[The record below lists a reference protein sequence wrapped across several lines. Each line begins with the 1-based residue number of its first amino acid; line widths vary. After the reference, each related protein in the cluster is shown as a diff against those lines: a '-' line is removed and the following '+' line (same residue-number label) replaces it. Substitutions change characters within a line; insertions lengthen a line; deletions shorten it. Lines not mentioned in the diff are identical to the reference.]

1 MQKNIC
7 FTAFLWWLLEKYYNF
22 APQMK
27 IKNILVDFSHLA
39 DLNGF
44 GEIARNYA
52 PLLAQAELPDM
63 HLIFIVPDHLVGSFG
78 SHISYIRR
86 SRKREDLRK
95 LGMHI
100 DLWHATDQQ
109 YHLRGGDSRTIQ
121 LLTVH
126 DLNFLREKKG
136 VHRLRHVVQL
146 WWRMKRS
153 HYLTCIS
160 DYVRKDI
167 LQYYHIGKKSL
178 DVIYNGIA
186 CREED
191 SQVRPAFVGEGDIPF
206 FFTIGQIR
214 EKKNFQ
220 TLIPMM
226 HHFPDHR
233 LYICGDDHF
242 AYAQQLRR
250 LIDEQGEGRVHLTGK
265 IKDEEKR
272 WLYAHAQAFL
282 FPSRLEG
289 FGIPVL
295 EAMRFGC
302 KVFSSRL
309 SSLPEVCGKHASFW
323 DGFAPDEMASTVRQ
337 GIEGWQR
344 DGAAAEAARNY
355 SLGFSYERYTE
366 QYIRLYRSLLGDAL
380 SDEGHDR

>member
-1 MQKNIC
+1 MHNV
-7 FTAFLWWLLEKYYNF
+7 
-22 APQMK
+22 
-27 IKNILVDFSHLA
+27 LVDFSHLA

-52 PLLAQAELPDM
+52 PLLAEASLPDM
-63 HLIFIVPDHLVGSFG
+63 HLIFIVPDHLVGTFG
-78 SHISYIRR
+78 QHISYIRR
-86 SRKREDLRK
+86 SRKREDLRR

-109 YHLRGGDSRTIQ
+109 FHLRGGDRRTIQ

-126 DLNFLREKKG
+126 DLNFLREKSG
-136 VHRLRHVVQL
+136 LHRWRHIMQL
-146 WWRMKRS
+146 WWRMRRS
-153 HYLTCIS
+153 HHLTCIS
-160 DYVRKDI
+160 HYVKDDI
-167 LQYYHIGKKSL
+167 LAHYHIGQKPL

-186 CREED
+186 TRED
-191 SQVRPAFVGEGDIPF
+191 GPQQQPAFVASADEPF

-220 TLIPMM
+220 TLVPMM
-226 HHFPDHR
+226 HHFPRHR

-242 AYAQQLRR
+242 AFAQQMRR
-250 LIDEQGEGRVHLTGK
+250 LIGEQGEGRVLLTGK

-295 EAMRFGC
+295 EAMRFRC

-309 SSLPEVCGKHASFW
+309 SSLPEVCGPHATYLDDFIP
-323 DGFAPDEMASTVRQ
+323 AAMARTVA
-337 GIEGWQR
+337 
-344 DGAAAEAARNY
+344 DALAAWHKDSPEADAAKRHSEAFNY
-355 SLGFSYERYTE
+355 QHYAQ
-366 QYIRLYRSLLGDAL
+366 QYITLYRQLLAG
-380 SDEGHDR
+380 S

>member
-1 MQKNIC
+1 MEHNV
-7 FTAFLWWLLEKYYNF
+7 
-22 APQMK
+22 
-27 IKNILVDFSHLA
+27 LVDFSHLA

-52 PLLAQAELPDM
+52 PLLAKANLPGI
-63 HLIFIVPDHLVGSFG
+63 HLIYIVPDHLVGSFG
-78 SHISYIRR
+78 GHITYIRR
-86 SRKREDLRK
+86 SHKREDLKR
-95 LGMHI
+95 LDVHI

-109 YHLRGGDSRTIQ
+109 YHLRGGDGRTIQ

-126 DLNFLREKKG
+126 DLNFLREKTG
-136 VHRLRHVVQL
+136 LHRWRHVVQL
-146 WWRMKRS
+146 WWRMRRS
-153 HYLTCIS
+153 HHLTTIS
-160 DYVRKDI
+160 QYVKDDV
-167 LQYYHIGKKSL
+167 LAHYRLGEKPL

-186 CREED
+186 SHED
-191 SQVRPAFVGEGDIPF
+191 EPQQRPAFVADGEEEPF

-220 TLIPMM
+220 TLVPMM
-226 HHFPDHR
+226 HFFPRHK

-242 AYAQQLRR
+242 AFAQQLRQ
-250 LIDEQGEGRVHLTGK
+250 LIAEVGEGRVVLAGK

-302 KVFSSRL
+302 KVFSSRF
-309 SSLPEVCGKHASFW
+309 SSLPEVCGPHATYW
-323 DGFAPDEMASTVRQ
+323 DDFSPEAMAATVSQ
-337 GIEGWQR
+337 GLDGWQR
-344 DGAAAEAARNY
+344 DGAAALAARDY
-355 SLGFSYERYTE
+355 SLGFNYERYTE
-366 QYIRLYRSLLGDAL
+366 QYVSLYRRLLGIA
-380 SDEGHDR
+380 